1 MANVGSRTPE
11 HHGSQGNAPDARE
24 IERLVSSLGDQDYLA
39 HPEIRGALISRGKEA
54 VGPLIAA
61 VSSPNGHLRWEAAK
75 ILGMMRN
82 PQAAPA
88 LVQAMDDD
96 RFGVR
101 WLAAEGLISLGRN
114 GLIPLLN
121 ALIQRSDSAW
131 LREGAHHVLRTL
143 AGRGLYAQLAPVL
156 AALEDIQ
163 PAVQVPP
170 AARAS
175 LDALSQAPA
184 PSIRQG
190 SWPRK

>member
-101 WLAAEGLISLGRN
+101 WLAAEGLVRMGRAA
-114 GLIPLLN
+114 LPALLQ
-121 ALIQRSDSAW
+121 ALERHADSPW
-131 LREGAHHVLRTL
+131 LRESAHHVLRL
-143 AGRGLYAQLAPVL
+143 LSEEGLHSLVSPVL
-156 AALEDIQ
+156 AALDDIE
-163 PAVQVPP
+163 PALQVPI
-170 AARAS
+170 AAQQVLAELEREDKGA
-175 LDALSQAPA
+175 
-184 PSIRQG
+184 R
-190 SWPRK
+190 